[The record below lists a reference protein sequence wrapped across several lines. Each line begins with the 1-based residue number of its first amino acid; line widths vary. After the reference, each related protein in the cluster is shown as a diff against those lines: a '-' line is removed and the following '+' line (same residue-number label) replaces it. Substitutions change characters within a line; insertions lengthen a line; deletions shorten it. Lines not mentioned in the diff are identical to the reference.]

1 MNPFF
6 SRLQKPSPGP
16 PPDNVLSIP
25 TEHTMIITL
34 KHPLKLATGETVS
47 TLTLRRGKR
56 KDMAAAAKYSSDAGE
71 QEDFL
76 FARLT
81 GLTVE
86 DIGELDLADAK
97 QLADSFRDMVEERD
111 AAVDASAPA
120 GAAGRDV
127 RIDGRDAA
135 AAR

>member
-1 MNPFF
+1 
-6 SRLQKPSPGP
+6 
-16 PPDNVLSIP
+16 
-25 TEHTMIITL
+25 MIISL

-81 GLTVE
+81 GLTIE
-86 DIGELDLADAK
+86 DIGELDLADAR
-97 QLADSFRDMVEERD
+97 QLADSFRDMVEERH
-111 AAVDASAPA
+111 AEIDASAA
-120 GAAGRDV
+120 ASDVEHAGRV
-127 RIDGRDAA
+127 DGFGAA